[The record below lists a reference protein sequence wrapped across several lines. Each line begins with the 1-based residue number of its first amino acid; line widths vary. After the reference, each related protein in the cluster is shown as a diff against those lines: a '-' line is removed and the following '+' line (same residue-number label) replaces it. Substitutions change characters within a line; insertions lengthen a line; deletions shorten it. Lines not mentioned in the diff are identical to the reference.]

1 MKTYLR
7 FMSAE
12 GSPTVLRDAL
22 YIEDLHQLPPIPRV
36 GDLVLAPSGAS
47 GTVKGVLFDYANAPD
62 ACYVSVFLEDI
73 DHQESQAFSPSSG
86 DQATQP

>member
-12 GSPTVLRDAL
+12 GSPAVLRDAL
-22 YIEDLHQLPPIPRV
+22 YIEDLQQLPPIPRV

-47 GTVKGVLFDYANAPD
+47 GTVKGLLFDYANAPD
-62 ACYVSVFLEDI
+62 SCYVSVFLENI
-73 DHQESQAFSPSSG
+73 DNQQIQASSSFSAEPISK
-86 DQATQP
+86 

>member
-1 MKTYLR
+1 
-7 FMSAE
+7 MSAE
-12 GSPTVLRDAL
+12 GSATVLRDAL

-62 ACYVSVFLEDI
+62 ACYVSVFLEGI
-73 DHQESQAFSPSSG
+73 DHQETQARSPSG
-86 DQATQP
+86 VDEAALP